1 MNMSGPILSP
11 TGSGAAPRLRYR
23 PPAGPGGDC
32 AAAATTT
39 ANVEDV
45 LPPQPGLAV
54 VHFRADDCSACDG
67 VASILAQ
74 LVDGCAGRL
83 PLTEVDVHAQPGLA
97 DRYNIRLTPTI
108 LLIRDG
114 AVVDRVVGAA
124 TQAPAAEP
132 DRRESAPARRLTAR
146 PPGGRVPR
154 LMVDLRPR
162 PLYGPGMGLCRP

>member
-1 MNMSGPILSP
+1 V
-11 TGSGAAPRLRYR
+11 TV
-23 PPAGPGGDC
+23 
-32 AAAATTT
+32 TTT
-39 ANVEDV
+39 ASVEDV
-45 LPPQPGLAV
+45 LVPRPGLAV

>member
-1 MNMSGPILSP
+1 
-11 TGSGAAPRLRYR
+11 
-23 PPAGPGGDC
+23 
-32 AAAATTT
+32 
-39 ANVEDV
+39 
-45 LPPQPGLAV
+45 V

>member
-11 TGSGAAPRLRYR
+11 TGFRAVPCLRDGK
-23 PPAGPGGDC
+23 PPAHPGADYGVTV
-32 AAAATTT
+32 TTT
-39 ANVEDV
+39 ASVEDV

-74 LVDGCAGRL
+74 LVDGFAGRL

-124 TQAPAAEP
+124 SRVLLQSLIDARAPRRAA
-132 DRRESAPARRLTAR
+132 
-146 PPGGRVPR
+146 
-154 LMVDLRPR
+154 
-162 PLYGPGMGLCRP
+162 

>member
-1 MNMSGPILSP
+1 M
-11 TGSGAAPRLRYR
+11 TV
-23 PPAGPGGDC
+23 
-32 AAAATTT
+32 TTT
-39 ANVEDV
+39 ASVEDV

-74 LVDGCAGRL
+74 LVDGFAGRL
-83 PLTEVDVHAQPGLA
+83 PLTEIDVHAQPGLA

-124 TQAPAAEP
+124 TRILLQSLIDARAPRRAA
-132 DRRESAPARRLTAR
+132 A
-146 PPGGRVPR
+146 
-154 LMVDLRPR
+154 
-162 PLYGPGMGLCRP
+162 